1 MTRRISLVAAA
12 GIAALA
18 LTASGAFAQAPP
30 ERRGLSDFG
39 LDGLSGFTPAAVQ
52 TAGWMAA
59 FNGSVREKLAL
70 EPDVGIYL
78 RGRQADRSDPGNAP
92 GLQGGRSDRVEAGE
106 LMAAPAT
113 PAPATT
119 IRSSSGIEWPQ
130 VGFGLIAGILLALGL
145 VLGLRRVW
153 VRPLAQ

>member
-52 TAGWMAA
+52 TAGWMAG
-59 FNGSVREKLAL
+59 FNRSVREKLAL

-78 RGRQADRSDPGNAP
+78 RGRQADHSDAGNAP
-92 GLQGGRSDRVEAGE
+92 GLQGGRSNRVEAGE
-106 LMAAPAT
+106 LAAASAMSRSGRDDPLFQWDRMAAG
-113 PAPATT
+113 
-119 IRSSSGIEWPQ
+119 RSW
-130 VGFGLIAGILLALGL
+130 ACCRHLLALGL
-145 VLGLRRVW
+145 VLGLRRVR